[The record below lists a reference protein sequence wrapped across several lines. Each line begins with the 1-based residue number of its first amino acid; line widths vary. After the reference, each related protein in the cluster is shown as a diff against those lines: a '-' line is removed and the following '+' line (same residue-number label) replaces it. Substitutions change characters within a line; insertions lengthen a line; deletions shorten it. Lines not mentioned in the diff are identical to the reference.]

1 MVKNVYWTVTKM
13 MLFYR
18 QEIHNILGEFKRY
31 HHVWKDDRDEV
42 LKDLLERSPSVEEFE
57 QRILSYKDLIDQ
69 INAEP
74 QFLIVGSIAV
84 YTGKFKCLVMFI

>member
-1 MVKNVYWTVTKM
+1 M
-13 MLFYR
+13 
-18 QEIHNILGEFKRY
+18 
-31 HHVWKDDRDEV
+31 WKDDRDVV
-42 LKDLLERSPSVEEFE
+42 LKDLFERSPSVEEFE

-84 YTGKFKCLVMFI
+84 YTGKFKRLALFI